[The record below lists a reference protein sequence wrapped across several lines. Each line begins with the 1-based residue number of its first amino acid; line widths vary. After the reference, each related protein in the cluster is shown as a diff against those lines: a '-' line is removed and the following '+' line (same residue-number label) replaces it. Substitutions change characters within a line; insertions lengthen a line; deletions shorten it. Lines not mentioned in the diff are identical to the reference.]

1 MKLPDLSEQARPIPQ
16 AQGGVARY
24 QVEDAASAAAPGQ
37 AIAALGDQVRVLAEN
52 ELKKVD
58 TLRAEDAF
66 NQLRQRQQDLTMG
79 EGGFTKAQGG
89 AAITQPLLKNYS
101 TQFEDAANQI
111 AETLGTPQQKAMF
124 RERANIAGLQFRDDV
139 MRHVLR
145 EGQVYQDQMYKG
157 AVATE
162 TTNVSQ
168 HWDQPDAVALS
179 TTRISALVDQQAEAK
194 GWSPEFKKAVLQQEL
209 GNLHETVVDQ
219 ALADKNYVFAE
230 KWFDDHKSEM
240 DTQTL
245 DRLAGKVAHGVQKQ
259 LTNDYSTRFLE
270 ARDNPKQLEALN
282 KSIAGD
288 GNLDDDRKNML
299 LGRVQSRQEILANRA
314 ERASAARDRQ
324 LQTSINAVNSLTL
337 QGFEPSTEQMQPLID
352 ATRGTPYEPVVKQM
366 IRMADTTRQFRNATP
381 LQQDQF
387 LTRME
392 AAARQDPTKV
402 DVQMLTHFRT
412 IRDNQQTLLKS
423 DPTSFAVRQG
433 LVGQDDP
440 AAAPVDLSKP
450 DTAAV
455 GLKARFDL
463 ARSMQA
469 RYGAPFKPLT
479 EAEAGII
486 TTSLAGAT
494 AQQKR
499 DFISKLYTASG
510 QDNAGYTALMSQ
522 IAPDDPVTAIA
533 GLRSVKDAAA
543 ADLLLQ
549 GQQVLRPNRKA
560 DGTPEHGKL
569 WPMPKEKDFDVQ
581 FSNAERDAFAEH
593 PQARN
598 AYYQATQ
605 AIYAGLSAKEG
616 DASGIIS
623 SDRFKRAFNMA
634 TGGVEKVNGRGVVLP
649 YGMSKSDF
657 VDSLENRIDVLVSS
671 SRTPEGLKA
680 ADLKDL
686 PLMTMGEGKYVL
698 RSGDGIVMDRSGKKP
713 LLLDFSQPPVPESDL
728 VKKIPR

>member
-522 IAPDDPVTAIA
+522 IAPDDPVTALA
-533 GLRSVKDAAA
+533 GLRAPKSPMA
-543 ADLLLQ
+543 ADLLLE
-549 GQQVLRPNRKA
+549 GQQILRPNRKA
-560 DGTPEHGKL
+560 DGSPENGKL

-581 FSNAERDAFAEH
+581 FRNAEHDTFSGH
-593 PQARN
+593 PNVRSD
-598 AYYQATQ
+598 YYQATRS
-605 AIYAGLSAKEG
+605 IYAALTAKAG
-616 DASGIIS
+616 ITTGII
-623 SDRFKRAFNMA
+623 DTDIFKQAFNLA
-634 TGGVEKVNGRGVVLP
+634 TGGVVKYGDRHVTLPVGVNE
-649 YGMSKSDF
+649 SDF
-657 VDSLENRIDVLVSS
+657 ADGVDNRINALVSQGKAYPG
-671 SRTPEGLKA
+671 RTAKQLKS
-680 ADLKDL
+680 LS
-686 PLMTMGEGKYVL
+686 LMNRGEGKYALVA
-698 RSGDGIVMDRSGKKP
+698 GDGIELDAKGQHP
-713 LLLDFSQPPVPESDL
+713 LIIDFNAPAWEESPRL
-728 VKKIPR
+728 KAIPK

>member
-24 QVEDAASAAAPGQ
+24 QIEDAASAAAPGQ
-37 AIAALGDQVRVLAEN
+37 AVAALGDQVRVLAEN
-52 ELKKVD
+52 EQKKVD

-89 AAITQPLLKNYS
+89 TAITQPLLKNYS

-230 KWFDDHKSEM
+230 KWFDAHKSEM

-499 DFISKLYTASG
+499 DFISKLYTASNG
-510 QDNAGYTALMSQ
+510 DNAGYTALMSQ

-560 DGTPEHGKL
+560 DGSPEHGKL

>member
-24 QVEDAASAAAPGQ
+24 QIEDAASAAAPGQ
-37 AIAALGDQVRVLAEN
+37 AVAALGDQVRVLAEN
-52 ELKKVD
+52 EQKKVD

-89 AAITQPLLKNYS
+89 TAITQPLLKNYS

-230 KWFDDHKSEM
+230 KWFDAHKSEM

-499 DFISKLYTASG
+499 DFLSKLYTASNG
-510 QDNAGYTALMSQ
+510 DNAGYTALMSQ

-560 DGTPEHGKL
+560 DGSPEHGKL

>member
-37 AIAALGDQVRVLAEN
+37 AISALGDQVRVLAEN

-79 EGGFTKAQGG
+79 DNGFTKAQGG

-111 AETLGTPQQKAMF
+111 AETLGTTQQKAMF

-209 GNLHETVVDQ
+209 RNLHETVVDQ

-245 DRLAGKVAHGVQKQ
+245 DRLAGKVEHGVQKQ
-259 LTNDYSTRFLE
+259 LVTGYNTQFLD
-270 ARDNPKQLEALN
+270 ARDNPKQLEVLN
-282 KSIAGD
+282 KAITSD
-288 GNLDDDRKNML
+288 TNLDDDRKNML
-299 LGRVQSRQEILANRA
+299 LGRVQSRQEVLANRA
-314 ERASAARDRQ
+314 ERAAAAHDRQ
-324 LQTSINAVNSLTL
+324 IQTSINAVNALTL
-337 QGFEPSTEQMQPLID
+337 QGFEPTTEQMQPLID

-366 IRMADTTRQFRNATP
+366 INMADTTRKFRNATP

-387 LTRME
+387 LTQME
-392 AAARQDPTKV
+392 AAARKDPTKV

-423 DPTSFAVRQG
+423 DPKSFALRQG
-433 LVGQDDP
+433 LVSQDDP
-440 AAAPVDLSKP
+440 AAAPLDFSKP
-450 DTAAV
+450 ETLAPA
-455 GLKARFDL
+455 LKASFDL

-479 EAEAGII
+479 EAQAEVI

-499 DFISKLYTASG
+499 DFLSKLYTASG
-510 QDNAGYTALMSQ
+510 QDNTGYTALMSQ

-533 GLRSVKDAAA
+533 GLRAPKDTMA
-543 ADLLLQ
+543 ADLLLE
-549 GQQVLRPNRKA
+549 GQQILKPNRKA
-560 DGTPEHGKL
+560 DGSPEHGKL
-569 WPMPKEKDFDVQ
+569 WPMPKQRDFDIA
-581 FSNAERDAFAEH
+581 FSNEENDVFQGH
-593 PQARN
+593 PTVRN
-598 AYYQATQ
+598 DYYQATQ
-605 AIYAGLSAKEG
+605 AIYAGLVAKAG
-616 DASGIIS
+616 NASGNIDS
-623 SDRFKRAFNMA
+623 AAFKKAFQMA
-634 TGGVEKVNGRGVVLP
+634 TGGVVKYGDRHVTLP
-649 YGMSKSDF
+649 YGVNESDF
-657 VDSLENRIDVLVSS
+657 RDGVANRIDALVGQGKAYPGM
-671 SRTPEGLKA
+671 TAQQLKGLSLA
-680 ADLKDL
+680 NR
-686 PLMTMGEGKYVL
+686 GEGKYVL
-698 RSGDGIVMDRSGKKP
+698 VSGDSMVFDSKGRNPVVI
-713 LLLDFSQPPVPESDL
+713 DFGAPADSESSL
-728 VKKIPR
+728 VKSIPK